1 MNNNKYFYISDN
13 SIASKKQYYFDILN
27 DIQVNSSKMLEDKEK
42 IIDEINK
49 LKEELLYINK
59 DIKKENE
66 ELSII
71 DIDIYVCENDYIK
84 TVKYENDK
92 TISYNSIKSIVRK
105 IGLLRDKRKE
115 LIKKRNLLVVKK
127 KLLINK
133 ISCYKKR
140 IKDIDRKV
148 KNNNYNIVAVQNTLY
163 TLDDILFSGVDVIK
177 KSKITPKIKKRN
189 KF

>member
-1 MNNNKYFYISDN
+1 M
-13 SIASKKQYYFDILN
+13 
-27 DIQVNSSKMLEDKEK
+27 
-42 IIDEINK
+42 
-49 LKEELLYINK
+49 
-59 DIKKENE
+59 
-66 ELSII
+66 
-71 DIDIYVCENDYIK
+71 
-84 TVKYENDK
+84 
-92 TISYNSIKSIVRK
+92 
-105 IGLLRDKRKE
+105 
-115 LIKKRNLLVVKK
+115 VVKK

-133 ISCYKKR
+133 ISCDKKR